1 MKLHVLLDETSEW
14 LRGYG
19 PDAEI
24 VISSRVRLARNLSS
38 IPFPTR
44 ADTKE
49 KGMVLSLMEQVMPQ
63 CKYLH
68 DSLFVK
74 LNVLDDLDKLFL
86 VERHLISREHATGGP
101 GSAVIIGKRELVN
114 IMINEEDHLRLQV
127 LHSGFQL
134 LESWNLINDLDNDLS
149 RWLDFAFSPSIGY
162 LTSCP
167 TNVGTGLR
175 ASVMLHLPALVFTK
189 QINQVLQ
196 AILKLGLAVRGLY
209 GEGTEASGNLFQISN
224 QITLGKSEEDIIS
237 SLDKVVR
244 QIISH
249 ERNARKLLIKNN
261 IKQVEDR
268 VGRAFGILKHATII
282 TSKEAVELL
291 STLRMGVDLG
301 VLPAVNRQTI
311 NELFLLTQPAHL
323 QKIAGEKL
331 SPENRDIKRANLIRE
346 KLGERPKGKEKKQK
360 SAGA

>member
-24 VISSRVRLARNLSS
+24 VISTRVRLARNINSL
-38 IPFPTR
+38 PFPTR

-49 KGMVLSLMEQVMPQ
+49 KGLVLNRMEQVTSQ

-68 DSLFVK
+68 DSLFIK
-74 LNVLDDLDKLFL
+74 LNQLDELDRQFL
-86 VERHLISREHATGGP
+86 VERHLISREHAGGAV

-134 LESWNLINDLDNDLS
+134 LESWSLINDLDNDLS
-149 RWLDFAFSPSIGY
+149 KWIDFAFSPTVGY

-175 ASVMLHLPALVFTK
+175 ASLMLHLPALVLTK

-237 SLDKVVR
+237 SLEKVVK

-249 ERNARKLLIKNN
+249 ERSARKLLIKNSL
-261 IKQVEDR
+261 KQVEDR
-268 VGRAFGILKHATII
+268 VGRAFGILRNAQII

-291 STLRMGVDLG
+291 STLRMGIDLG
-301 VLPAVNRQTI
+301 ILTEVTRQTI

-331 SPENRDIKRANLIRE
+331 SPENRDIKRANLIRD
-346 KLGERPKGKEKKQK
+346 KLGDQHKGKEKKK
-360 SAGA
+360 KLG

>member
-1 MKLHVLLDETSEW
+1 MQLHVLLHQSGEW
-14 LRGYG
+14 LRGSG

-24 VISSRVRLARNLSS
+24 VISSRVRLARNVSD
-38 IPFPTR
+38 IPFPAK
-44 ADTKE
+44 ADVKE
-49 KGMVLSLMEQVMPQ
+49 KAALLNLIDKVIDNSKFLTEA
-63 CKYLH
+63 
-68 DSLFVK
+68 LFLR
-74 LNVLDDLDKLFL
+74 LNQLDELDRQFL
-86 VERHLISREHATGGP
+86 VERHLISREHAQGEV
-101 GSAVIIGKRELVN
+101 GSAVIIGKRELLN
-114 IMINEEDHLRLQV
+114 IMVNEEDHLRLQV

-134 LESWNLINDLDNDLS
+134 QESWSLINELDNDLEKK
-149 RWLDFAFSPSIGY
+149 LNFAFSPHLGY

-175 ASVMLHLPALVFTK
+175 ASVMLHLPALVLTK

-224 QITLGKSEEDIIS
+224 QVTLGKSEEDIIS
-237 SLDKVVR
+237 SLEKVIK
-244 QIISH
+244 QIIGH

-268 VGRAFGILKHATII
+268 VGRAYGVLKNARVIS
-282 TSKEAVELL
+282 SKEAIELL

-301 VLPAVNRQTI
+301 ILPQVNRQTI

-323 QKIAGEKL
+323 QKSAGEKL
-331 SPENRDIKRANLIRE
+331 SPENRDIKRSNLIRDM
-346 KLGERPKGKEKKQK
+346 LGEPPKKKRK
-360 SAGA
+360 SR

>member
-1 MKLHVLLDETSEW
+1 MKLHLLLDQTGEW
-14 LRGYG
+14 LRGSG

-24 VISSRVRLARNLSS
+24 VISCRVRLARNLSRF
-38 IPFPTR
+38 PFPIR
-44 ADTKE
+44 AAVKDKE
-49 KGMVLSLMEQVMPQ
+49 ELVSLIEEMTHNSKFLKEA
-63 CKYLH
+63 
-68 DSLFVK
+68 LFLR
-74 LNVLDDLDKLFL
+74 LNQLDELDRQFL
-86 VERHLISREHATGGP
+86 VERHLISREHAAGES

-134 LESWNLINDLDNDLS
+134 KESWSLINELDTDLGKK
-149 RWLDFAFSPSIGY
+149 LDFAFSPRLGY

-175 ASVMLHLPALVFTK
+175 ASVMLHLPALVLTK

-224 QITLGKSEEDIIS
+224 QITLGKSEEEIIS
-237 SLDKVVR
+237 SLEKVIK
-244 QIISH
+244 QIIGH
-249 ERNARKLLIKNN
+249 ERNARKLLIKNSA
-261 IKQVEDR
+261 KQVEDR
-268 VGRAFGILKHATII
+268 IGRAYGILRNAHII
-282 TSKEAVELL
+282 SSKEAIELL

-301 VLPAVNRQTI
+301 LLPQVDRQTI

-346 KLGERPKGKEKKQK
+346 KLEGADLSPSKKKGKRK
-360 SAGA
+360 

>member
-1 MKLHVLLDETSEW
+1 MKLHVLLDQTGEW
-14 LRGYG
+14 LRGAG

-24 VISSRVRLARNLSS
+24 VISCRVRLARNLSRF
-38 IPFPTR
+38 PFPVK
-44 ADTKE
+44 AELKNKE
-49 KGMVLSLMEQVMPQ
+49 ELLSVIE
-63 CKYLH
+63 
-68 DSLFVK
+68 K
-74 LNVLDDLDKLFL
+74 LTGESKFLKEALFL
-86 VERHLISREHATGGP
+86 RLNKLDELDRQFLMERHLISREHAAGEN

-114 IMINEEDHLRLQV
+114 IMVNEEDHLRLQV

-134 LESWNLINDLDNDLS
+134 QESWSLINELDNDLDKK
-149 RWLDFAFSPSIGY
+149 LDFAFSSRLGY

-175 ASVMLHLPALVFTK
+175 ASVMLHLPALVLTK

-224 QITLGKSEEDIIS
+224 QVTLGKSEDEIIS
-237 SLDKVVR
+237 SLEKVIK
-244 QIISH
+244 QIIGH

-261 IKQVEDR
+261 VKQVEDR
-268 VGRAFGILKHATII
+268 VGRAYGILRNAHII
-282 TSKEAVELL
+282 SSKEAIELL

-301 VLPAVNRQTI
+301 LLSQVDRQTI

-323 QKIAGEKL
+323 QKIAAEKL
-331 SPENRDIKRANLIRE
+331 SPENRDIKRSNLIRE
-346 KLGERPKGKEKKQK
+346 KLEEADQKQK
-360 SAGA
+360 KRKGRGK

>member
-1 MKLHVLLDETSEW
+1 MKLHVLLNQTGEW
-14 LRGYG
+14 LRGSG

-24 VISSRVRLARNLSS
+24 VISCRVRLARNLSRF
-38 IPFPTR
+38 PFPAKSTNE
-44 ADTKE
+44 DK
-49 KGMVLSLMEQVMPQ
+49 KKMVSLLEELTAES
-63 CKYLH
+63 KYLKEA
-68 DSLFVK
+68 LFLRLNK
-74 LNVLDDLDKLFL
+74 LDELDRQFL
-86 VERHLISREHATGGP
+86 VERHLISREHAAGED

-134 LESWNLINDLDNDLS
+134 KESWSLINDLDNDFEKK
-149 RWLDFAFSPSIGY
+149 LDFAFSPRLGY

-175 ASVMLHLPALVFTK
+175 GSVMLHLPALVLTK

-224 QITLGKSEEDIIS
+224 QVTLGKSEEEIIS
-237 SLDKVVR
+237 SLEKVIR
-244 QIISH
+244 QIIGH
-249 ERNARKLLIKNN
+249 ERNARKLLIKDNV
-261 IKQVEDR
+261 KQVEDR
-268 VGRAFGILKHATII
+268 VGRAYGILRNAHVIS
-282 TSKEAVELL
+282 SKEAIELL

-301 VLPAVNRQTI
+301 LLTKVERQTI

-331 SPENRDIKRANLIRE
+331 SPENRDIKRSNLIRE
-346 KLGERPKGKEKKQK
+346 KLDEADKPKKKK
-360 SAGA
+360 RK

>member
-1 MKLHVLLDETSEW
+1 MKLHVLLNQSGEW
-14 LRGYG
+14 LRGAG

-24 VISSRVRLARNLSS
+24 VISCRVRLARNLNDY
-38 IPFPTR
+38 PFPSKATSKDR
-44 ADTKE
+44 LT
-49 KGMVLSLMEQVMPQ
+49 VLSLLEKVTEHSR
-63 CKYLH
+63 YLNGA
-68 DSLFVK
+68 LFLK
-74 LNVLDDLDKLFL
+74 LNQLDELDRQFL
-86 VERHLISREHATGGP
+86 VERHLISREHASADAGN
-101 GSAVIIGKRELVN
+101 AVIIGKRELAN
-114 IMINEEDHLRLQV
+114 IMVNEEDHLRLQV

-134 LESWNLINDLDNDLS
+134 QESWSLINELDNDLQKKI
-149 RWLDFAFSPSIGY
+149 DFAFSPKLGY

-175 ASVMLHLPALVFTK
+175 ASVMLHLPALVLTK

-224 QITLGKSEEDIIS
+224 QVTLGKSEEDIIS
-237 SLDKVVR
+237 SLEKVIK
-244 QIISH
+244 QIIGH

-268 VGRAFGILKHATII
+268 VGRAFGVLSNARII
-282 TSKEAVELL
+282 SSKEAIELL

-301 VLPAVNRQTI
+301 TLPQVQRQTI

-323 QKIAGEKL
+323 QKMAGEKL
-331 SPENRDIKRANLIRE
+331 SAEVRDIERASLIRE
-346 KLGERPKGKEKKQK
+346 KLHVSDQKKK
-360 SAGA
+360 RKKHP